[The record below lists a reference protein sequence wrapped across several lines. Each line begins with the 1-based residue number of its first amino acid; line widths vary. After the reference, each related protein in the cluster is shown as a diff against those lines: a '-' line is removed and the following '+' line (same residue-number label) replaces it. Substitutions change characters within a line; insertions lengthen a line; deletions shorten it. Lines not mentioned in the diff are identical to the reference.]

1 MEKTIVSIS
10 TPLGKGAISIVRM
23 SGEKA
28 LEIASQ
34 LFSSKSLDYSNI
46 EPRKMY
52 LGKFEL
58 APNIYE
64 RCLMVCFKA
73 PYSYTGEDIVE
84 FQIHGGIIITQ
95 KILEKCIEKGALL
108 AEPGEFSKRAFINGK
123 MSLDEAESIIEI
135 IDSES
140 ESELKASLSLASGSL
155 FKQVEEM
162 QKHLTE
168 VLAKI
173 EVTLDY
179 PEEDVDEAV
188 RSDICSEIEQVK
200 SRIEKILRDSESS
213 KYIKNGINVSIVGKT
228 NVGKSSLLNALLNEN
243 RAIVTNIEGTTRDSI
258 EASFYYKG
266 IKINLIDTAGI
277 RDAIDEVEKIGIE
290 KSKQSLKNAD
300 ITLFV
305 LDGSQ
310 KMTENDRKI
319 KDLIEGKTYISVINK
334 CDMERKLEKQENEI
348 EISALSQKNIDELK
362 EKIFNLVIKE
372 EINFNN
378 LIVTNQ
384 RQLGELKN
392 ALRVIEEI
400 EQAKDQMLEIVTML
414 IKKLW
419 QTLGKITGNTENE
432 DIIDLIFSKF
442 CLGK

>member
-1 MEKTIVSIS
+1 M
-10 TPLGKGAISIVRM
+10 RM

-28 LEIASQ
+28 LDIASQ
-34 LFSSKSLDYSNI
+34 LFSSKNLDYKSI

-58 APNIYE
+58 EEGFFE
-64 RCLMVCFKA
+64 RCLMVFFKA
-73 PYSYTGEDIVE
+73 PNSYTGEDLIE

-123 MSLDEAESIIEI
+123 ISLDEAESIIEI

-140 ESELKASLSLASGSL
+140 EGELKANLALAGGSL
-155 FKQVEEM
+155 YKKVEEM
-162 QKHLTE
+162 QSKLTE
-168 VLAKI
+168 LLAKI

-188 RSDICSEIEQVK
+188 RGDILKEIEEIKNEIVK
-200 SRIEKILRDSESS
+200 VLKDSESS
-213 KYIKNGINVSIVGKT
+213 KYIKNGINVSIIGKT

-243 RAIVTNIEGTTRDSI
+243 KAIVTNIEGTTRDSI
-258 EASFYYKG
+258 EASFFYKG

-290 KSKQSLKNAD
+290 RSKESVKHSD

-305 LDGSQ
+305 LDGSK
-310 KMTENDRKI
+310 KMSENDRKI
-319 KDLIEGKTYISVINK
+319 KELLKEKLYISVINK
-334 CDMERKLEKQENEI
+334 SDIERKLEKQENEI
-348 EISALSQKNIDELK
+348 EISALSQTNIESLK
-362 EKIFNLVIKE
+362 EKIFDLVIKE

-384 RQLGELKN
+384 RQLNELKN
-392 ALRVIEEI
+392 SLNVIKEIEE
-400 EQAKDQMLEIVTML
+400 AKEQMLEIVAML

-419 QTLGKITGNTENE
+419 KTLGKITGNTENE
-432 DIIDLIFSKF
+432 NIIDLIFSKF